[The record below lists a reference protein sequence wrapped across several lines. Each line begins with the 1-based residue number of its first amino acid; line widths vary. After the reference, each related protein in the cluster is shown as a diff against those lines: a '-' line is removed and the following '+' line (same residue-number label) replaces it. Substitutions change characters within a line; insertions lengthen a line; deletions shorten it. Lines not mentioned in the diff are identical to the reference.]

1 VSVKKVLLVLF
12 ALFVVGAIGLGV
24 LVALLVPRYVEREV
38 LAEAEARGIQLIP
51 GEISF
56 GFGWLQISD
65 AKLSLIGV
73 PGLKATVS
81 IVDVELKGM
90 VPLRFTVND
99 LKADAVG
106 EPVAL
111 LRALDAWR
119 SAHEK
124 SFTEPVF
131 IKPLIFTLRDAPK
144 AEPLLSLSNAEM
156 RIENERSSLRAEKLR
171 FLGREL
177 GATSV
182 NVGKGAVHLGVTL
195 GMSALENPLVTLDVQ
210 DSPKQTLHL
219 GLSPVSL
226 GKLGSFLGKELPLP
240 EVLLSGALDATQA
253 PNTSPPAGVSGR
265 ADFTLKNYVPPHPAE
280 LDGFVFGNATDF
292 GATFTLEPE
301 KSRVRLEQALVKAG
315 NFVLEGAGELRLE
328 GTRGRLILLL
338 RGQLPCNLLAGA
350 AAETR
355 LGRALGR
362 LTGKAAREVLS
373 GSVGIRVA
381 VDADPTDLPHARA
394 LKTIS
399 PGCGLKPLSLNEL
412 QALGELLPD
421 ALDPAVAKDLDTLLK
436 NPLPA
441 LPNLGPD
448 TKLNLP
454 NLNALPLP
462 QLQLPAPPRTGTK
475 AAPKAAP
482 SAGR

>member
-1 VSVKKVLLVLF
+1 MRWDFLT
-12 ALFVVGAIGLGV
+12 VV
-24 LVALLVPRYVEREV
+24 
-38 LAEAEARGIQLIP
+38 
-51 GEISF
+51 
-56 GFGWLQISD
+56 
-65 AKLSLIGV
+65 
-73 PGLKATVS
+73 
-81 IVDVELKGM
+81 
-90 VPLRFTVND
+90 
-99 LKADAVG
+99 
-106 EPVAL
+106 
-111 LRALDAWR
+111 
-119 SAHEK
+119 
-124 SFTEPVF
+124 
-131 IKPLIFTLRDAPK
+131 
-144 AEPLLSLSNAEM
+144 
-156 RIENERSSLRAEKLR
+156 
-171 FLGREL
+171 
-177 GATSV
+177 
-182 NVGKGAVHLGVTL
+182 
-195 GMSALENPLVTLDVQ
+195 
-210 DSPKQTLHL
+210 
-219 GLSPVSL
+219 
-226 GKLGSFLGKELPLP
+226 
-240 EVLLSGALDATQA
+240 LDATQA

-462 QLQLPAPPRTGTK
+462 QLQLPVPPRTGTK

-482 SAGR
+482 SADR